1 MKYGLDSYL
10 LTAPYSLIISLLMF
24 FGVFYLGKNFLI
36 ISKFEK
42 QIDYISDINFQSLL
56 FGSLLISIFFFP
68 IFLFEINHLFLL
80 KILSYVLIIFGF
92 LLIYECKNL
101 FKKNQIKINFFD
113 YQEIFLVIL
122 VVSYFLLSLSPVT
135 NADSLDYHI
144 GVPLHILSNEGI
156 FPSHNYFHAAAF
168 GSGEM
173 INMIGLIAGANV
185 WSLSSIQWNVVNC
198 RYY

>member
-122 VVSYFLLSLSPVT
+122 VVSAFNFL
-135 NADSLDYHI
+135 
-144 GVPLHILSNEGI
+144 
-156 FPSHNYFHAAAF
+156 
-168 GSGEM
+168 
-173 INMIGLIAGANV
+173 
-185 WSLSSIQWNVVNC
+185 
-198 RYY
+198 R